1 MLQNQAI
8 LRIPGPTPIPP
19 SVQSA
24 MQQPMIGHRGEEAT
38 VLYQSIRKRIKP
50 VFGTKEEVLLLAG
63 SGTSALEAAVVN
75 TVSAGEEILVLV
87 SGAFGD
93 RFANICDAFGM
104 IVRKLEVP
112 WGEAVNPSDVEKK
125 LKKYRHIKAV
135 FMTHC
140 ETSTS
145 VLNPVGEIAKVVRNQ
160 SDAII
165 IVDGVSSVGGT
176 PTYMDDWGVDVYVAG
191 SQKALMTPAGLA
203 VVAISE
209 RGWEK
214 IEKNPAPRFYFDFIK
229 YRIAIEN
236 NSTPYTSAISL
247 LFGLDEAL
255 QLIEREGI
263 ENVYARHELMKN
275 MTRAALQAI
284 DLPLFSEPEFAAPTV
299 TAFRPYDIDPEEL
312 RSYVSKSFS
321 LRLAG
326 GQQHMKGQVVRIG
339 HMGFCT
345 PADVLQVISLIEV
358 GLHAL
363 GKKIEL
369 GSGIAAAERIFVRQ
383 GTGK

>member
-1 MLQNQAI
+1 MLQDQTI

-19 SVQSA
+19 RVQRA

-50 VFGTKEEVLLLAG
+50 LFGTKEDILLLAG
-63 SGTSALEAAVVN
+63 SGTSALEAAVIN
-75 TVSAGEEILVLV
+75 TVSEGEEILVLV

-93 RFANICDAFGM
+93 RFAKICEAFGM

-112 WGEAVNPSDVEKK
+112 WGEAIKPEDVEKQ
-125 LKKYRHIKAV
+125 LTKYKHIKAV

-145 VLNPVGEIAKVVRNQ
+145 VLNPVGDIAKAVRKQ
-160 SDAII
+160 SDALV

-176 PTYMDDWGVDVYVAG
+176 PTYMDEWGVDVYVAG

-203 VVAISE
+203 IIAISE

-214 IEKNPAPRFYFDFIK
+214 IEKNLAPRFYFDFVK
-229 YRIAIEN
+229 YRTAIEN
-236 NSTPYTSAISL
+236 NSTPFTSAISL

-255 QLIEREGI
+255 QVIEQEGL
-263 ENVYARHELMKN
+263 ENVYERHELMKN
-275 MTRAALQAI
+275 MTRAAMQAL
-284 DLPLFSEPEFAAPTV
+284 DLPLFAEPEFAAPTV

-312 RSYVSKSFS
+312 RSYVSKAFN

-339 HMGFCT
+339 HMGYCS
-345 PADVLQVISLIEV
+345 PADVLQVISLIEI
-358 GLHAL
+358 GLHRL

-369 GSGIAAAERIFVRQ
+369 GSGMAAAEKLYAR
-383 GTGK
+383 